1 MAEQNLTE
9 NLEKIVAILDVLLI
23 KLQEWE
29 EQYENA
35 EGMDEASKTVIVTV
49 FNSLLDVI
57 RTERENYLK
66 TGLQWKTVR
75 FWKM

>member
-35 EGMDEASKTVIVTV
+35 EGMDEASKTVIVTI
-49 FNSLLDVI
+49 FNS
-57 RTERENYLK
+57 
-66 TGLQWKTVR
+66 
-75 FWKM
+75 